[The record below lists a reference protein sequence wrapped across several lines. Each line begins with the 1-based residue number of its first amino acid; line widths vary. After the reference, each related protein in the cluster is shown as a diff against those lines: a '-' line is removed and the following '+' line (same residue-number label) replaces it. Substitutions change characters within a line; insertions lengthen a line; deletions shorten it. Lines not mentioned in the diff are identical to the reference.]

1 MRQHS
6 ITFGFEARY
15 FQLGEI
21 TDSTR
26 EIIFVLH
33 GYGQQAKYFIRKFNS
48 ISTAETCIIAPEGL
62 NRFYTEGF
70 SGRVGAT
77 WMTKED
83 RLTDIK
89 NYITYLN
96 AIYDQLLPAGN
107 GNIKISIIG
116 FSQGAATASRW
127 AADEHVPFHR
137 LILWAGIFPPDMDIE
152 NATDKLRGKSIYY
165 VYGTDDPFL
174 TKETLIEMKQL
185 SGKLRVKPVN
195 LIFEGKHDI
204 DEGPLKKIFMND

>member
-6 ITFGFEARY
+6 IRFGFEARY

-21 TDSTR
+21 TDNTK
-26 EIIFVLH
+26 EVVFVLH
-33 GYGQQAKYFIRKFNS
+33 GYGQQAKYFIRKFNV
-48 ISTAETCIIAPEGL
+48 ISSPETCIIAPEGL
-62 NRFYTEGF
+62 NRFYMEGF

-89 NYITYLN
+89 NYVTYLN
-96 AIYDQLLPAGN
+96 AIYEQVLPKGN
-107 GNIKISIIG
+107 KDIKISIIG

-127 AADEHVPFHR
+127 AADEQVPFQQ
-137 LILWAGIFPPDMDIE
+137 LILWAGIFPPDMDVE
-152 NATDKLRGKSIYY
+152 KAADQLRNKSIYY

-174 TKETLIEMKQL
+174 TEEKLIEMKQL
-185 SGKLRVKPVN
+185 SDKLNVRPIT
-195 LIFEGKHDI
+195 LTFSGKHDI
-204 DEGPLKKIFMND
+204 HEETLKKIFMNG